1 MKILEKK
8 LEENIM
14 KFIPYVQMV
23 LVLVI
28 LGLAGSAENNSIS
41 MTAFII
47 GAIAL
52 SLVVYGLQCAYN
64 AYKYELNAKHR
75 TRHTARVRTS
85 PTYIRTDKA
94 A

>member
-1 MKILEKK
+1 
-8 LEENIM
+8 M

-28 LGLAGSAENNSIS
+28 LGLAGSAENDSIS

-47 GAIAL
+47 GSIAI
-52 SLVVYGLQCAYN
+52 SLVIYGLQCAYN
-64 AYKYELNAKHR
+64 AYKYELDARHR
-75 TRHTARVRTS
+75 TRHTARMRTS
-85 PTYIRTDKA
+85 PAYIRTDKA